1 MSATIDSP
9 FDYDYYK
16 VVISKNDILE
26 YTFDQPTGCDY
37 KVLVYDGKNYYTIN
51 NGTYRLNTGTYY
63 FIVMASS
70 MNYSDDKYYGI
81 KFQKYKLADDENAKY
96 MWYTPD
102 KAAIFQF
109 DGSRTNF

>member
-1 MSATIDSP
+1 MLETKRAGH
-9 FDYDYYK
+9 
-16 VVISKNDILE
+16 ISCLL
-26 YTFDQPTGCDY
+26 YTSGCDY

-81 KFQKYKLADDENAKY
+81 KFK
-96 MWYTPD
+96 
-102 KAAIFQF
+102 
-109 DGSRTNF
+109 G

>member
-1 MSATIDSP
+1 
-9 FDYDYYK
+9 
-16 VVISKNDILE
+16 
-26 YTFDQPTGCDY
+26 
-37 KVLVYDGKNYYTIN
+37 
-51 NGTYRLNTGTYY
+51 
-63 FIVMASS
+63 MASS

-109 DGSRTNF
+109 DGSRTNFYVNGNPIDLLMKELLSPMEIFTLIYIKQRIKMLSYFNQKLCR

>member
-1 MSATIDSP
+1 
-9 FDYDYYK
+9 
-16 VVISKNDILE
+16 
-26 YTFDQPTGCDY
+26 
-37 KVLVYDGKNYYTIN
+37 
-51 NGTYRLNTGTYY
+51 
-63 FIVMASS
+63 MASS

-109 DGSRTNF
+109 DGSRPNFYVNGNPIDFTYERTVKSNGNIYFNIKQRIKMLSYFNQKLCR

>member
-1 MSATIDSP
+1 MIRRTK
-9 FDYDYYK
+9 DY
-16 VVISKNDILE
+16 ILE

-70 MNYSDDKYYGI
+70 MNYSCLLYTSKG
-81 KFQKYKLADDENAKY
+81 FAEQAVHTNLLTNAACALNAPY
-96 MWYTPD
+96 
-102 KAAIFQF
+102 IVLIL
-109 DGSRTNF
+109 